1 MIDPAVLSKTEKL
14 KAAGAEVDEIILFL
28 KNNSVN
34 KIDSIKAVHNLYA
47 KSLSEAKVLV
57 DYSYAWSDRFHADV
71 VLKSKAIEELLDS
84 INQDDQSSG
93 H

>member
-1 MIDPAVLSKTEKL
+1 
-14 KAAGAEVDEIILFL
+14 
-28 KNNSVN
+28 
-34 KIDSIKAVHNLYA
+34 
-47 KSLSEAKVLV
+47 LSEAKVLV